1 MVPQRP
7 WGGIPTPLGRYP
19 NALGEVSQR
28 PWGGIPTPLGRYPNA
43 LGRYPQRRW
52 EGSPTAL
59 GRFPNGVGNPCVV
72 PSCLKPLS
80 IIEYEVEEDN
90 SWNTQQ
96 YSVVVILSCRG
107 RWFWE
112 RMNLMWEALNLM
124 WETLNL
130 GRCFSVDANPLQRI
144 SESGLAV
151 ESTYLKKT
159 YKNILA
165 IKNKCVPLHFQK

>member
-1 MVPQRP
+1 MVP
-7 WGGIPTPLGRYP
+7 
-19 NALGEVSQR
+19 QR

-43 LGRYPQRRW
+43 LGRYPQRPW
-52 EGSPTAL
+52 EGTPTPL
-59 GRFPNGVGNPCVV
+59 GRVPNAVGEPHIV

-107 RWFWE
+107 RCFWE
-112 RMNLMWEALNLM
+112 RMNLM

-151 ESTYLKKT
+151 EFTNCQIIIRSETMGVICIKT
-159 YKNILA
+159 ICRIYNITR
-165 IKNKCVPLHFQK
+165 